1 MLETGFPFDSVQM
14 PLNAFDAHFQSFEM
28 QVLPELNKRGIA
40 PLGMKPFCGHGDP
53 VMNGVLSPDE
63 ALRYAMSLPVTTT
76 ITGME
81 KPYVLRQ
88 NVNIARN
95 FQPMTAAE
103 MQAVREKTKQTSA
116 DARYELYKVSLKFD
130 NPQARIAH
138 GFPID
143 TQQSEVQDMLAEQKN
158 TGHPFRQ
165 VKPQ

>member
-1 MLETGFPFDSVQM
+1 
-14 PLNAFDAHFQSFEM
+14 
-28 QVLPELNKRGIA
+28 
-40 PLGMKPFCGHGDP
+40 
-53 VMNGVLSPDE
+53 MNGVLSPDE

-81 KPYVLRQ
+81 KPFVLRQ

-95 FQPMTAAE
+95 FKPMTAAE
-103 MQAVREKTKQTSA
+103 MQAVREKTQKAAA

-130 NPQARIAH
+130 NPEARIAH

-143 TQQSEVQDMLAEQKN
+143 TKQSEVQDMLAEQKN

-165 VKPQ
+165 PESQ